1 MVSKQITPMTASS
14 RNNVRVI
21 GSGARTI
28 MFAHGFGCDQSM
40 WSRVYPEFLANF
52 RVILFDYVGA
62 GMSDS
67 SAFDRRRYSTLQGYA
82 EDVLEI
88 AAELGLEHVNFVGH
102 SVSSMVGALA
112 AIARP
117 ELFESL
123 VMVSPSPCFIN
134 DGEYRGGFE
143 LADIQELL
151 DLLESNQV
159 AWAST
164 LAPLLM
170 GNIQSPELTGELHGS
185 FCRLDPSIA
194 HHFASVTFLSDNRA
208 DLPKVETRT
217 LLLQSRYDSVSS
229 VAVGEYV
236 HKQVPQS
243 ELVVL
248 EAEGHC
254 SHMSA
259 PALVT
264 AELRRFF
271 SYGER
276 PSTQLSH

>member
-1 MVSKQITPMTASS
+1 
-14 RNNVRVI
+14 
-21 GSGARTI
+21 
-28 MFAHGFGCDQSM
+28 
-40 WSRVYPEFLANF
+40 
-52 RVILFDYVGA
+52 
-62 GMSDS
+62 
-67 SAFDRRRYSTLQGYA
+67 
-82 EDVLEI
+82 
-88 AAELGLEHVNFVGH
+88 
-102 SVSSMVGALA
+102 MVGALA
-112 AIARP
+112 SIKRP
-117 ELFESL
+117 ALFESL

-134 DGEYRGGFE
+134 DGDYRGGFE
-143 LADIQELL
+143 LADIQDLL

-170 GNIQSPELTGELHGS
+170 GNIEIPELAGELQGS

-208 DLPKVETRT
+208 DLPEVGTRT
-217 LLLQSRYDSVSS
+217 LLLQSHHDSVSS

-236 HKQVPQS
+236 HAHVPES

-264 AELRRFF
+264 AELKKFL
-271 SYGER
+271 SNGER
-276 PSTQLSH
+276 PWTQTSH